1 MTTGRDELPAD
12 YLGYELPD
20 SLKMLRQLS
29 RDFNQNEIIPLERDL
44 DYDAYHVPEEV
55 GRDLQ
60 RKAKEAGLWNMS
72 VPKEWGGEGMDIFT
86 MTVVDEERVKHRNGL
101 YGAGY
106 GAYGGGPPAI
116 LYRHATQ
123 DQVER
128 FVLPSL
134 AGERRGFFAI
144 TEPGGGS
151 DPARAIATHATR
163 DGDDWVINGSKMFIS
178 GSLEADYGLV
188 FCRTDTEAGRGGIS
202 CMIVEKGMPG
212 YTVEP
217 IAVIR
222 PDYPGMLSFQDVR
235 VRKAVSLWLD
245 RQSAADAI
253 EPGTGATGTGLW
265 LPGQPW
271 TNPDLLTWPGW
282 NTATKAQDREEAKR
296 LMAEAGFADGFDIE
310 LSISATT
317 TFLQPA
323 EFAVSDLR
331 GLGINANIKIFVVGP
346 WENLK
351 CNGEYDFLID
361 VYTGL
366 LQFPDST
373 FGAVASVASNPC
385 ARTWHN
391 DSRVD
396 DLFRQIIASGDLAER
411 IRLSREVEKLLV
423 DDGVYIAPMY
433 TRKAATPLRSY
444 VKGFQL
450 AQGLDSVEYRDN
462 AIVWLDK

>member
-60 RKAKEAGLWNMS
+60 RKAKEAGLGNMS

-86 MTVVDEERVKHRNGL
+86 TTVVDEERVKHRNGL

-116 LYRHATQ
+116 FYRHATQ

-134 AGERRGFFAI
+134 AGERQGFFAI

-202 CMIVEKGMPG
+202 CMIVEQGMPG

-235 VRKAVSLWLD
+235 VPGRNVVGEIGHAWDMLANQLLATS
-245 RQSAADAI
+245 RIPYSAANLGVAVAAH
-253 EPGTGATGTGLW
+253 E
-265 LPGQPW
+265 
-271 TNPDLLTWPGW
+271 
-282 NTATKAQDREEAKR
+282 
-296 LMAEAGFADGFDIE
+296 MAVAY
-310 LSISATT
+310 SK
-317 TFLQPA
+317 QR
-323 EFAVSDLR
+323 V
-331 GLGINANIKIFVVGP
+331 
-346 WENLK
+346 
-351 CNGEYDFLID
+351 
-361 VYTGL
+361 
-366 LQFPDST
+366 T
-373 FGAVASVASNPC
+373 FGEPLSNRQAIQWMLVDSEIEIRS
-385 ARTWHN
+385 ARWLVWDAAWKVNRGESFRTE
-391 DSRVD
+391 SSMAKLVSSEVLGRVVD
-396 DLFRQIIASGDLAER
+396 RSIQIHGGIGLTRDLPLERWYREAR
-411 IRLSREVEKLLV
+411 IRRIGEGPSEIQRIL
-423 DDGVYIAPMY
+423 IARNIINPTY
-433 TRKAATPLRSY
+433 S
-444 VKGFQL
+444 
-450 AQGLDSVEYRDN
+450 
-462 AIVWLDK
+462 